1 MMEGVYRWIQ
11 NIVYYLIFVT
21 MILNLLP
28 SGKYEKYLKLFTGC
42 ILILLVIQPVTGGL
56 RLEEQISGL
65 FNSLSF
71 ENDVGEITKDL
82 DGMEEKR
89 LNTLVSRYEKAA
101 GEDVARLAGLNGYEA
116 QEVLVRITGDKDS
129 PDFGKVEH
137 VTVFL
142 KEDPE
147 EGTEALEEPAGWERE
162 KNGGIEAVEQIKIEV
177 GLADPDTDES
187 YVTASGTVSQD
198 LFRGLRKEIAGY
210 YQMEEG
216 YVEIRL
222 ENE

>member
-1 MMEGVYRWIQ
+1 MVEGLYRWIQ

-65 FNSLSF
+65 FNSMSF
-71 ENDVGEITKDL
+71 ENDVGEIAKDL

-89 LNTLVSRYEKAA
+89 LDTLVSRYEKAA
-101 GEDVARLAGLNGYEA
+101 SEDVARLAGLNGYEV
-116 QEVLVRITGDKDS
+116 QEVLVKITGDKNS
-129 PDFGKVEH
+129 PDFGKVEY

-142 KEDPE
+142 KGGLEA
-147 EGTEALEEPAGWERE
+147 GKEALEEPASRERG
-162 KNGGIEAVEQIKIEV
+162 KTGGIEAVEQIKIEV
-177 GLADPDTDES
+177 DLANPEAKEP

>member
-147 EGTEALEEPAGWERE
+147 EGMEALEEPAGWERE